1 MTTIAWRCQI
11 LRPTPRFSRLEQL
24 TLRKSK
30 RLIEGL
36 VSIVCSSIEPRTTDS
51 STIKASAK
59 CSFYVGGKSVS
70 QQIGIPGI
78 VRNGVVVPQS
88 NHPLPEGSHVEIRLE
103 PGEMPSSLKS
113 EIEAWD
119 KASDDSWNW
128 IETLESDE
136 K

>member
-1 MTTIAWRCQI
+1 MHRKTDDVRSTHDGFEYNQVIGEVF
-11 LRPTPRFSRLEQL
+11 FSL
-24 TLRKSK
+24 
-30 RLIEGL
+30 
-36 VSIVCSSIEPRTTDS
+36 
-51 STIKASAK
+51 
-59 CSFYVGGKSVS
+59 GGKCVS

-88 NHPLPEGSHVEIRLE
+88 SHPLPEGSHVEIRLE
-103 PGEMPSSLKS
+103 PGEMPSSLRR

-119 KASDDSWNW
+119 KASDESWTW